1 MPTPRCVLASDL
13 SLVREA
19 ARLADEIVGRWPA
32 LHYLAHRAGI
42 LRSCGVLTA
51 EDVESNFAINYLP
64 VQPSK

>member
-1 MPTPRCVLASDL
+1 M
-13 SLVREA
+13 REA

-42 LRSCGVLTA
+42 LRSRGVLTA